1 MINLPSSY
9 FESRHFGDVV
19 SRFCSQTQVPL
30 GFGMLLL
37 LRTMVSAMRG
47 WMVIVLGAIRAKRV
61 TRVIVAHRPETI
73 RSADRVIN
81 LDEVAGHAVA
91 HRPALP
97 AAGRAVGP
105 AGPAAQIG
113 SI

>member
-1 MINLPSSY
+1 VQGRANIFSHMINLPSSY

-37 LRTMVSAMRG
+37 LRTMVSAMR
-47 WMVIVLGAIRAKRV
+47 
-61 TRVIVAHRPETI
+61 
-73 RSADRVIN
+73 
-81 LDEVAGHAVA
+81 
-91 HRPALP
+91 
-97 AAGRAVGP
+97 
-105 AGPAAQIG
+105 

>member
-37 LRTMVSAMRG
+37 LRTMVSAMR
-47 WMVIVLGAIRAKRV
+47 
-61 TRVIVAHRPETI
+61 
-73 RSADRVIN
+73 
-81 LDEVAGHAVA
+81 
-91 HRPALP
+91 
-97 AAGRAVGP
+97 
-105 AGPAAQIG
+105 